1 MDDFDNEPGTGGSYE
16 DAFALPLY
24 NSDTIPR
31 RIVVRQRSGF
41 ERVSIILEEIR
52 EGITGTLI
60 RYDDAH
66 DRFHRHHPS
75 WPQPADIAEFLAHIE
90 QRQRVAYARD
100 EIRSRYTTWEAA
112 VFGKEPQ

>member
-1 MDDFDNEPGTGGSYE
+1 MDDFDDEPGTGGSYE

-24 NSDTIPR
+24 IRTLFRTGSSYASAAASSTS
-31 RIVVRQRSGF
+31 RSSWKRF
-41 ERVSIILEEIR
+41 ER
-52 EGITGTLI
+52 GITGTLI